1 MAALLNRLSA
11 HRLVL
16 HEQDREDRRHNTISA
31 RAGGLERLRHMDAEV
46 AAAQEDLLA
55 PLDDGDRATLV
66 RLLQR
71 VVDHHHGRA

>member
-1 MAALLNRLSA
+1 MVALLNRLSA
-11 HRLVL
+11 ERIVL
-16 HEQDREDRRHNTISA
+16 HEQYREDGRHNTISA
-31 RAGGLERLRHMDAEV
+31 TAGGLERLRQMDAEV

-66 RLLQR
+66 QLLQR